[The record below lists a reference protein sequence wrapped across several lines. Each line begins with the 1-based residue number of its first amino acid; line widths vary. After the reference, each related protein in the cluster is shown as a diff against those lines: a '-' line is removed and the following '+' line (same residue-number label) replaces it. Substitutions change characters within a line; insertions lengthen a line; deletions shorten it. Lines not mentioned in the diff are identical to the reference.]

1 MAAED
6 SSAWDSHL
14 LVNLTEDQELGLLES
29 HKPMQKGERSGD
41 LSPAL
46 LPTSLIRNLAVAE

>member
-6 SSAWDSHL
+6 SGASDSHL
-14 LVNLTEDQELGLLES
+14 LVNLTEDQELSLLES

-46 LPTSLIRNLAVAE
+46 LPTSLIRN